1 MNSMGI
7 RCFCLP
13 IIGFILMALS
23 QYAAG
28 QGVAAPSPAPIAP
41 SNDGS
46 AIDQGIAYVL
56 LLVALA
62 ITYLVH

>member
-1 MNSMGI
+1 MNSVKLMNLS
-7 RCFCLP
+7 FT
-13 IIGFILMALS
+13 IISFILLALVEFGF
-23 QYAAG
+23 G
-28 QGVAAPSPAPIAP
+28 QSMAPSSAPPP
-41 SNDGS
+41 SNDGI